1 MRYRKRPVVIEAVR
15 WFGGNT
21 REILSFCGG
30 DAYEKNGALCIDTLE
45 GTFQASVGDYIIK
58 GVNGEVYPCKPDIF
72 AATYEAEK
80 RRTADTIQTVEE
92 ILKRGNDAEIRR
104 RGDGVVVLEVQKKIK
119 YNSNEHSPGGSGGHS
134 PGELTIYR
142 EY

>member
-45 GTFQASVGDYIIK
+45 GTLRASVGDYIIK

-119 YNSNEHSPGGSGGHS
+119 YNSNEHSLGGSGGHS
-134 PGELTIYR
+134 PRELTIYR